1 MIEVSSTAQTYFL
14 RLLEQQDE
22 PGLGLRLRV
31 VNPGTTQADCELLF
45 CGEMEAGLDDE
56 TLQLNGFR
64 LFIASGSSQWLSEA
78 EIEFEESGTGGE
90 LIIRAPHIK
99 GHAPED
105 NAPLTERVAWVIDTE
120 INSMVASHGGQVS
133 LQEITASG
141 EAVLQFGGGCHGCS
155 MVDVTLK
162 NGVEK
167 TLLSRFSEL
176 VAVVD
181 ATDHSTGENPYMS

>member
-1 MIEVSSTAQTYFL
+1 MIEVSKTAQTYFS

-31 VNPGTTQADCELLF
+31 LNPGTMQADCEILF
-45 CGEMEAGLDDE
+45 CAEMEAGLDDE
-56 TLQLNGFR
+56 SMQFENFKMYLEAGSNKWLN
-64 LFIASGSSQWLSEA
+64 EA
-78 EIEFEESGTGGE
+78 EIDFDEAPTGGQ
-90 LIIRAPHIK
+90 LVIKAPHIK
-99 GHAPED
+99 GHAPAD
-105 NAPLTERVAWVIDTE
+105 SAPLNERVAWVIDTE
-120 INSMVASHGGQVS
+120 INTMVASHGGRVS
-133 LQEITASG
+133 LQEIPNAG

-176 VAVVD
+176 VAVLD
-181 ATDHSTGENPYMS
+181 ATDHSTGESPYMS